1 MSTGEKD
8 LAASGPGRGDPG
20 AQTACREERSART
33 RGGISPSR
41 AYEPVVA
48 QGDVPALEA
57 EHLTLSWDGS
67 TLVTDGVDLTV
78 MPGEV
83 CCLVGRSGCGKTT
96 ILHALAGL
104 TTPVSGRVLLHGED
118 VTGRPGR
125 VSYMLQKDLLL
136 PSRRIIDNVC
146 LPLVLRG
153 VSRDEARAQAEPL
166 FERFGLA
173 GSELKWPSE
182 LSGGMRQRAAFLRT
196 YLMGADVTLLDEPF
210 SALDALTRT
219 DMRRWFVDVARELG
233 LSALVITHDVDEAVS
248 MASRVYVLAGSPAA
262 GEPSRV
268 AGEVAVERVDGA
280 GGFELTD
287 EYLAAKRQVMAL
299 LG

>member
-1 MSTGEKD
+1 MSAAEKN
-8 LAASGPGRGDPG
+8 LGAGSPG
-20 AQTACREERSART
+20 AGRAEARPADGAYRPGAGASRPGAGAPT
-33 RGGISPSR
+33 GG
-41 AYEPVVA
+41 
-48 QGDVPALEA
+48 VPALAA
-57 EHLTLSWDGS
+57 EGLTLSWDGEA
-67 TLVTDGVDLTV
+67 LVTEGIDLTV

-146 LPLVLRG
+146 LPLVLGGMR
-153 VSRDEARAQAEPL
+153 RADARAKAEPL

-173 GSELKWPSE
+173 GCELKWPSE

-210 SALDALTRT
+210 SALDALTRV
-219 DMRRWFVDVARELG
+219 DVRRWFVGVARELG

-248 MASRVYVLAGSPAA
+248 MASRVYVLAGAPSA
-262 GEPSRV
+262 GEPSHV
-268 AGEVAVERVDGA
+268 AGEVVVRRADDA
-280 GGFELTD
+280 PGGFELTD
-287 EYLAAKRQVMAL
+287 EFLAAKREVMSL

>member
-1 MSTGEKD
+1 M
-8 LAASGPGRGDPG
+8 
-20 AQTACREERSART
+20 
-33 RGGISPSR
+33 
-41 AYEPVVA
+41 
-48 QGDVPALEA
+48 VPALEA
-57 EHLTLSWDGS
+57 RDLTLSWDGEHI
-67 TLVTDGVDLTV
+67 VVQGVSVDV
-78 MPGEV
+78 APGEV

-146 LPLVLRG
+146 LPLVLAG
-153 VSRDEARAQAEPL
+153 MKKTDARAKAAPL

-173 GSELKWPSE
+173 GCERKWPSE

-219 DMRRWFVDVARELG
+219 DVRRWFVGVAAELG

-248 MASRVYVLAGSPAA
+248 MASRIYVLAGAPAA
-262 GEPSRV
+262 GEPSHVAGIVPVDRV
-268 AGEVAVERVDGA
+268 ASEH
-280 GGFELTD
+280 FELTD

>member
-1 MSTGEKD
+1 MTAGEKNVRAAD
-8 LAASGPGRGDPG
+8 GTRSPAASSAAAPSAAR
-20 AQTACREERSART
+20 TVRSAGASRPV
-33 RGGISPSR
+33 GG
-41 AYEPVVA
+41 
-48 QGDVPALEA
+48 QLPALSA
-57 EHLTLSWDGS
+57 EGLTLSWDGEHIVVRD
-67 TLVTDGVDLTV
+67 VTVDV
-78 MPGEV
+78 APGEV

-104 TTPVSGRVLLHGED
+104 TTPLSGRVLLHGED

-146 LPLVLRG
+146 LPLVLAGMKRA
-153 VSRDEARAQAEPL
+153 EARAKAAPL

-173 GSELKWPSE
+173 GCELKWPSE

-219 DMRRWFVDVARELG
+219 DVRRWFVDVAAELG

-248 MASRVYVLAGSPAA
+248 MASRIYVLAGVPAA
-262 GEPSRV
+262 GEPSHVAGIVTVDRV
-268 AGEVAVERVDGA
+268 ASES
-280 GGFELTD
+280 FELTD
-287 EYLAAKRQVMAL
+287 EYLAAKREVMAL

>member
-1 MSTGEKD
+1 MAQAGEKN
-8 LAASGPGRGDPG
+8 
-20 AQTACREERSART
+20 
-33 RGGISPSR
+33 
-41 AYEPVVA
+41 VA
-48 QGDVPALEA
+48 PALEA
-57 EHLTLSWDGS
+57 RDLTLSWDGEH
-67 TLVTDGVDLTV
+67 LVVQGVDVTV
-78 MPGEV
+78 APGEV

-104 TTPVSGRVLLHGED
+104 TTPMAGRVLLHGED

-146 LPLVLRG
+146 LPLVLAG
-153 VSRDEARAQAEPL
+153 MKKDEARAKAAPF

-219 DMRRWFVDVARELG
+219 EVRRWFVGVAKELG

-248 MASRVYVLAGSPAA
+248 MASRIYLLAGAPSA
-262 GEPSRV
+262 GEPSHV
-268 AGEVAVERVDGA
+268 IGEVAVTRPA
-280 GGFELTD
+280 GDLSFELTD

>member
-1 MSTGEKD
+1 MTKAGEKN
-8 LAASGPGRGDPG
+8 
-20 AQTACREERSART
+20 AQA
-33 RGGISPSR
+33 
-41 AYEPVVA
+41 
-48 QGDVPALEA
+48 PALSA
-57 EHLTLSWDGS
+57 EGLTLSWDGEHIVVAD
-67 TLVTDGVDLTV
+67 VTVDV
-78 MPGEV
+78 APGEV

-104 TTPVSGRVLLHGED
+104 TTPLSGRVLLHGED

-146 LPLVLRG
+146 LPLVLAGAR
-153 VSRDEARAQAEPL
+153 RDEARAKAAPL

-173 GSELKWPSE
+173 GCEQKWPSE

-219 DMRRWFVDVARELG
+219 DVRRWFVDVATELG

-248 MASRVYVLAGSPAA
+248 MASRIYVLAGAPAA
-262 GEPSRV
+262 GEPSHV
-268 AGEVAVERVDGA
+268 AGIVRVERVA
-280 GGFELTD
+280 SENFELTD
-287 EYLAAKRQVMAL
+287 QYLAAKREVMAL

>member
-1 MSTGEKD
+1 MAQGEKNATAAGEGRREGPALRQSSPRTERASAE
-8 LAASGPGRGDPG
+8 LAADL
-20 AQTACREERSART
+20 
-33 RGGISPSR
+33 
-41 AYEPVVA
+41 PVA
-48 QGDVPALEA
+48 PALEA
-57 EHLTLSWDGS
+57 RGLTLSWDGEHVVVRDVD
-67 TLVTDGVDLTV
+67 VTVA
-78 MPGEV
+78 PGEV

-104 TTPVSGRVLLHGED
+104 TTPLSGRVLLHGED
-118 VTGRPGR
+118 VTGSPGR

-146 LPLVLRG
+146 LPLVLAG
-153 VSRDEARAQAEPL
+153 MKKADARAKAAPL

-173 GSELKWPSE
+173 GCELKWPGE

-219 DMRRWFVDVARELG
+219 DVRRWFVDVAAELG

-248 MASRVYVLAGSPAA
+248 MASRIYVLAGAPAA
-262 GEPSRV
+262 GEPSHVAGIVRVRRV
-268 AGEVAVERVDGA
+268 ASES
-280 GGFELTD
+280 FELTD
-287 EYLAAKRQVMAL
+287 EYLAAKREVMAL

>member
-1 MSTGEKD
+1 MTAGEKNVRAAD
-8 LAASGPGRGDPG
+8 GTRSPAASSAAAPSAVR
-20 AQTACREERSART
+20 TVRSAGASRPV
-33 RGGISPSR
+33 GG
-41 AYEPVVA
+41 
-48 QGDVPALEA
+48 QLPALSA
-57 EHLTLSWDGS
+57 EGLTLSWDGEHIVVRD
-67 TLVTDGVDLTV
+67 VTVDV
-78 MPGEV
+78 APGEV

-104 TTPVSGRVLLHGED
+104 TTPLSGRVLLHGED

-146 LPLVLRG
+146 LPLVLAGMKRA
-153 VSRDEARAQAEPL
+153 EARAKAAPL

-173 GSELKWPSE
+173 GCELKWPSE

-219 DMRRWFVDVARELG
+219 DVRRWFVDVAAELG

-248 MASRVYVLAGSPAA
+248 MASRIYVLAGVPAA
-262 GEPSRV
+262 GEPSHVAGIVTVDRV
-268 AGEVAVERVDGA
+268 ASES
-280 GGFELTD
+280 FELTD
-287 EYLAAKRQVMAL
+287 EYLAAKREVMAL

>member
-1 MSTGEKD
+1 MSAAEKNLGAGSPD
-8 LAASGPGRGDPG
+8 ASLAAARSAGGADCPG
-20 AQTACREERSART
+20 AVASRPGAGAPA
-33 RGGISPSR
+33 GG
-41 AYEPVVA
+41 
-48 QGDVPALEA
+48 VPALAA
-57 EHLTLSWDGS
+57 EGLTLSWDGEA
-67 TLVTDGVDLTV
+67 LVTEGIDLAV

-96 ILHALAGL
+96 ILHALASL

-146 LPLVLRG
+146 LPLVLGGMR
-153 VSRDEARAQAEPL
+153 RADARAKAEPL

-173 GSELKWPSE
+173 GCELKWPSE

-210 SALDALTRT
+210 SALDALTRV
-219 DMRRWFVDVARELG
+219 DVRRWFVGVARELG

-248 MASRVYVLAGSPAA
+248 MASRVYVLAGAPSA
-262 GEPSRV
+262 GEPSHV
-268 AGEVAVERVDGA
+268 AGEVVVRRADDA
-280 GGFELTD
+280 PGGFELTD
-287 EYLAAKRQVMAL
+287 EFLAAKREVMSL

>member
-1 MSTGEKD
+1 MAQAGEKN
-8 LAASGPGRGDPG
+8 
-20 AQTACREERSART
+20 
-33 RGGISPSR
+33 
-41 AYEPVVA
+41 VA
-48 QGDVPALEA
+48 PALEA
-57 EHLTLSWDGS
+57 RDLALSWDGEHI
-67 TLVTDGVDLTV
+67 VVQGVSVDV
-78 MPGEV
+78 APGEV

-136 PSRRIIDNVC
+136 PSRHIIDNVC
-146 LPLVLRG
+146 LPLVLAGAR
-153 VSRDEARAQAEPL
+153 RDEARAKAAPL

-173 GSELKWPSE
+173 GCERKWPSE

-219 DMRRWFVDVARELG
+219 DVRRWFVDVAAELG

-248 MASRVYVLAGSPAA
+248 MASRIYVLAGAPSA
-262 GEPSRV
+262 GEPSHV
-268 AGEVAVERVDGA
+268 AGVVEVDRVESES
-280 GGFELTD
+280 FELTD
-287 EYLAAKRQVMAL
+287 EYLAAKRRVMAL

>member
-1 MSTGEKD
+1 MAQAGEKN
-8 LAASGPGRGDPG
+8 
-20 AQTACREERSART
+20 
-33 RGGISPSR
+33 
-41 AYEPVVA
+41 VA
-48 QGDVPALEA
+48 PALEA
-57 EHLTLSWDGS
+57 RDLALSWDGEHI
-67 TLVTDGVDLTV
+67 VVQGVSVDV
-78 MPGEV
+78 APGEV

-146 LPLVLRG
+146 LPLVLAGAR
-153 VSRDEARAQAEPL
+153 RDEARAKAAPL

-173 GSELKWPSE
+173 GCERKWPSE

-219 DMRRWFVDVARELG
+219 DVRRWFVDVAAELG

-248 MASRVYVLAGSPAA
+248 MASRIYVLAGAPSA
-262 GEPSRV
+262 GEPSHV
-268 AGEVAVERVDGA
+268 AGVVEVDRVESES
-280 GGFELTD
+280 FELTD
-287 EYLAAKRQVMAL
+287 EYLAAKRRVMAL

>member
-1 MSTGEKD
+1 MS
-8 LAASGPGRGDPG
+8 AASGATTP
-20 AQTACREERSART
+20 RSA
-33 RGGISPSR
+33 GH
-41 AYEPVVA
+41 AAAELAADQPVA
-48 QGDVPALEA
+48 PALEA
-57 EHLTLSWDGS
+57 RDLTLSWDGEH
-67 TLVTDGVDLTV
+67 VVVQGVDVTV
-78 MPGEV
+78 APGEV

-104 TTPVSGRVLLHGED
+104 TTPMAGRVLLHGED

-146 LPLVLRG
+146 LPLVLSGMR
-153 VSRDEARAQAEPL
+153 RTEARAKAAPL

-173 GSELKWPSE
+173 GCELKWPSE

-210 SALDALTRT
+210 SALDAITRVEV
-219 DMRRWFVDVARELG
+219 RHWFVDVVAELG

-262 GEPSRV
+262 GVPSRV
-268 AGEVAVERVDGA
+268 VGEVAVTRPAGA
-280 GGFELTD
+280 PSFELTD
-287 EYLAAKRQVMAL
+287 EYLAAKREVMAL

>member
-1 MSTGEKD
+1 MAQAGEKN
-8 LAASGPGRGDPG
+8 
-20 AQTACREERSART
+20 
-33 RGGISPSR
+33 
-41 AYEPVVA
+41 VA
-48 QGDVPALEA
+48 PALEA
-57 EHLTLSWDGS
+57 RDLTLSWDGEHVIVQDVD
-67 TLVTDGVDLTV
+67 VTVA
-78 MPGEV
+78 PGEV

-146 LPLVLRG
+146 LPLVLAG
-153 VSRDEARAQAEPL
+153 MKKAEARAKAAPF

-219 DMRRWFVDVARELG
+219 EVRQWFVGVAKELG

-248 MASRVYVLAGSPAA
+248 MASRIYVLAGVPAV
-262 GEPSRV
+262 GEPSHV
-268 AGEVAVERVDGA
+268 IGEVAVTRPAGERS
-280 GGFELTD
+280 FELTD

>member
-1 MSTGEKD
+1 MAQAGEKN
-8 LAASGPGRGDPG
+8 
-20 AQTACREERSART
+20 
-33 RGGISPSR
+33 
-41 AYEPVVA
+41 VA
-48 QGDVPALEA
+48 PALEA
-57 EHLTLSWDGS
+57 RDLTLSWDGEHVIVQDVD
-67 TLVTDGVDLTV
+67 VTVA
-78 MPGEV
+78 PGEV

-146 LPLVLRG
+146 LPLVLAGAR
-153 VSRDEARAQAEPL
+153 RDEARAKAAPL

-173 GSELKWPSE
+173 GCERKWPSE

-219 DMRRWFVDVARELG
+219 DVRRWFVDVAAELG

-248 MASRVYVLAGSPAA
+248 MASRIYVLAGAPSA
-262 GEPSRV
+262 GEPSHV
-268 AGEVAVERVDGA
+268 AGVVEVDRVESES
-280 GGFELTD
+280 FELTD